1 MVLGRE
7 TRRRVDWDGAAV
19 AGLWMLCKQWGG
31 TGRTLTR
38 NGRRRGAHSQKGG
51 LQRQTPLH
59 SQKGGQQGGGRA
71 DVEHDDDDNT
81 GFYSACAA
89 VICLH
94 DAPFSRWRVL
104 SPAYTVQPAAVFAAV
119 LNIVDLVSVEAP
131 DQKFRLTVQMRE
143 LIHAVY
149 LIGMKSSL
157 GAVVGTSS
165 HIHLVAVLVLAC
177 VRLVRAR

>member
-1 MVLGRE
+1 
-7 TRRRVDWDGAAV
+7 
-19 AGLWMLCKQWGG
+19 MLCKQWGG

-51 LQRQTPLH
+51 LQRQTPLHSQKGGQQRQTPLH